1 MIIPVPIFLFGLCST
16 AIARSVHGPV
26 AQTSNG
32 EIVGH
37 SSDKY
42 PDVIEYLGIPYAAPP
57 VGELRFEPPQT
68 YKGASKYVASHYYSD
83 CPYTVGSTIDYPN
96 KTPQFDKIMSA
107 FTSSNNNSHSEDCLT
122 LNVWRKQTYNDALKP
137 VLVHFHGGRWTSGT
151 TNTPFYHGANF
162 ASAEDIIVVTA
173 TYRMN
178 IFGFP
183 GIPGKQSNLGLLDQR
198 KAVEWVRDNIQAF
211 GGDPRR
217 IVMSGQSCGS
227 AAADYWAYSYRD
239 DPVLAGL
246 ISHSGTA
253 DSFPANSPELSAQHW
268 EELTFLMGCESGDVL
283 GCMKRQNATALL
295 TASGKIKPPVA
306 SSAARTQPAFQQTVD
321 NITVFSDYGLLSRI
335 GGFARLPYLAGHNH
349 NEAGFYKISA
359 WAKGSKLPESEWQAF
374 NKETFTC
381 PTDDAVI
388 ARIRAGVPAWRFR
401 YFADWNNTRL
411 YPTSGAYH
419 GVELNMIF
427 GNSEAVTDIPMT
439 AYQVKLQRKMQRAW
453 AAFVA
458 DPHHGLEKL
467 GWPHF
472 SLNGT
477 TLIAL
482 GEQNNPDARF
492 IDPSLYNVGCW
503 NSTA

>member
-1 MIIPVPIFLFGLCST
+1 MVILVPILLFSLCNP
-16 AIARSVHGPV
+16 AIASSVGGSV

-32 EIVGH
+32 ETFGH
-37 SSDKY
+37 SLDKY

-57 VGELRFEPPQT
+57 NCKLQMQRPEKYL
-68 YKGASKYVASHYYSD
+68 SKMYND
-83 CPYTVGSTIDYPN
+83 CPYAVGSTIDYPN
-96 KTPQFDKIMSA
+96 KIPPFDKIVSA

-122 LNVWRKQTYNDALKP
+122 LNIWSKQAYNDTLKP

-151 TNTPFYHGANF
+151 TNTPFYHGADF
-162 ASAEDIIVVTA
+162 ASAEDIIMITA

-183 GIPGKQSNLGLLDQR
+183 GVPGKQSNIGLLDQR
-198 KAVEWVRDNIQAF
+198 KAVEWVRGNIQAF
-211 GGDPRR
+211 GGDPNR
-217 IVMSGQSCGS
+217 IVMSGQSCGGT
-227 AAADYWAYSYRD
+227 AADYCAYLYRND
-239 DPVLAGL
+239 SVVAGL

-253 DSFPANSPELSAQHW
+253 DSFPANSPELSAQYW
-268 EELTFLMGCESGDVL
+268 EEITSLMG
-283 GCMKRQNATALL
+283 RQSAAALL
-295 TASGKIKPPVA
+295 TASGKVNPPVA
-306 SSAARTQPAFQQTVD
+306 SSAARTQHAFQPTVD
-321 NITVFSDYGLLSRI
+321 NMTVLSDYGLLART
-335 GGFARLPYLAGHNH
+335 GRFAQLPYLARHNH

-359 WAKGSKLPESEWQAF
+359 WSKGSTLPESEWQSL

-388 ARIRAGVPAWRFR
+388 ARIRAGVRTWRFR

-427 GNSEAVTDIPMT
+427 GNYEAVTSISQS
-439 AYQVKLQRKMQRAW
+439 AHQVQLQMKMQRAW

-458 DPHHGLEKL
+458 DPHQGLEKL
-467 GWPHF
+467 GCLRF
-472 SLNGT
+472 SLDGT

-482 GEQNNPDARF
+482 GERNSPGARF
-492 IDPSLYNVGCW
+492 INSSLYDVAC
-503 NSTA
+503 